1 MVISN
6 TGAVLP
12 HDLLWGMPLSALPDD
27 APKWAVEAVLAGQ
40 PVVVRRQAMPAGQ
53 VAVGLRGRGR
63 EQRYAASMPLADVC
77 RRVMPEQLIEAP
89 TESLQQWPAL
99 QALRQIRP
107 VMEALELDWGVGGS
121 AGFEL
126 ASGIAALHQDSD
138 LDLIL
143 RTPGRLSRRCAAELV
158 EALETSVCRVDV
170 QLQLEQ
176 GAVAL
181 REWARPTGRV
191 LLKTASGARLVAD
204 PWHLGQVCA

>member
-6 TGAVLP
+6 TGTVRP
-12 HDLLWGMPLSALPDD
+12 HDLLWGMPLTALPDD
-27 APKWAVEAVLAGQ
+27 APKWAVDAVLAGQ

-53 VAVGLRGRGR
+53 VAVGLRGRAR
-63 EQRYAASMPLADVC
+63 EQRYAASMSLADVH
-77 RRVMPEQLIEAP
+77 RRVMPEQLIDAP
-89 TESLQQWPAL
+89 TESHQQWPAL
-99 QALRQIRP
+99 HALRQIRP

-143 RTPGRLSRRCAAELV
+143 RTPGRLNRRCAAELI

-191 LLKTASGARLVAD
+191 LLKTATGARLVAD
-204 PWHLGQVCA
+204 PWHLAQVDA

>member
-1 MVISN
+1 
-6 TGAVLP
+6 
-12 HDLLWGMPLSALPDD
+12 
-27 APKWAVEAVLAGQ
+27 
-40 PVVVRRQAMPAGQ
+40 MPAGQ

-63 EQRYAASMPLADVC
+63 EQRYAASMPLAEVC
-77 RRVMPEQLIEAP
+77 RRVMPEQLIDAP
-89 TESLQQWPAL
+89 TEIHQQWPAL

-143 RTPGRLSRRCAAELV
+143 RTPGRLNRRCAAELV

-170 QLQLEQ
+170 QLQLES

-191 LLKTASGARLVAD
+191 LLKTATGARLVAD
-204 PWHLGQVCA
+204 PWHLRQVCA

>member
-6 TGAVLP
+6 TGTVLP
-12 HDLLWGMPLSALPDD
+12 HDLLWGMSLSALPDD

-63 EQRYAASMPLADVC
+63 EQRYASSMPLADVC

>member
-12 HDLLWGMPLSALPDD
+12 HDLLWGMPLTALPDD

-63 EQRYAASMPLADVC
+63 EQRYAASMPLAEVC
-77 RRVMPEQLIEAP
+77 RRVMPEQLIDAP
-89 TESLQQWPAL
+89 TEIHQQLPAL

-143 RTPGRLSRRCAAELV
+143 RTPGRLNRRCAAELV

-170 QLQLEQ
+170 QLQLES

-191 LLKTASGARLVAD
+191 LLKTATGARLVAD

>member
-170 QLQLEQ
+170 QLQLEH

>member
-1 MVISN
+1 MVIDN
-6 TGAVLP
+6 ALAVLP

-40 PVVVRRQAMPAGQ
+40 PVVVRRQVMPAGQ

-63 EQRYAASMPLADVC
+63 EQRYGAGMLLADVY
-77 RRVMPEQLIEAP
+77 RRVTPEQLLDCP
-89 TESLQQWPAL
+89 PDNSRDWPAL
-99 QALRQIRP
+99 RALRQIRP
-107 VMEALELDWGVGGS
+107 VMDALELVWGVGGS

-126 ASGIAALHQDSD
+126 ASGFPALHQDSD

-143 RTPGRLSRRCAAELV
+143 RTPEPFSRRCAAELV

-170 QLQLEQ
+170 QLQLDQ

-191 LLKTASGARLVAD
+191 LLKTASGARLVTD
-204 PWHLGQVCA
+204 PWHLVEACA

>member
-6 TGAVLP
+6 TGAVLS
-12 HDLLWGMPLSALPDD
+12 HDLLWGMPLTALPDD

-63 EQRYAASMPLADVC
+63 EQRYAASMPLAEVC
-77 RRVMPEQLIEAP
+77 RRVMPEQLIDAP
-89 TESLQQWPAL
+89 TEIHQQWPAL

-143 RTPGRLSRRCAAELV
+143 RTPGRLNRRCAAELV

-170 QLQLEQ
+170 QLQLES

-181 REWARPTGRV
+181 REWARPKGRV
-191 LLKTASGARLVAD
+191 LLKTATGARLVAD
-204 PWHLGQVCA
+204 PWHLRQVCA

>member
-40 PVVVRRQAMPAGQ
+40 PVVVRRHAMPAGQ

-181 REWARPTGRV
+181 REWARQTGRV

-204 PWHLGQVCA
+204 PWHLAQVCA

>member
-12 HDLLWGMPLSALPDD
+12 HDLLWGMPLTALPDD

-63 EQRYAASMPLADVC
+63 EQRYAASMPLAEVC
-77 RRVMPEQLIEAP
+77 RRVMPEQLIDAP
-89 TESLQQWPAL
+89 TEIHQQWPAL

-143 RTPGRLSRRCAAELV
+143 RTPGRLNRRCAAELV
-158 EALETSVCRVDV
+158 EALEASVCRVDV
-170 QLQLEQ
+170 QLQLES

-191 LLKTASGARLVAD
+191 LLKTATGARLVAD
-204 PWHLGQVCA
+204 PWHLRQVCA

>member
-12 HDLLWGMPLSALPDD
+12 HDLLWGMPLTALPDD

-63 EQRYAASMPLADVC
+63 EQRYAASMPLAEVC
-77 RRVMPEQLIEAP
+77 RRVMPEQLIDAP
-89 TESLQQWPAL
+89 TEIHQQWPAL
-99 QALRQIRP
+99 QALRHIRP

-143 RTPGRLSRRCAAELV
+143 RTPGRLNRRCAAELV

-170 QLQLEQ
+170 QLQLES

-191 LLKTASGARLVAD
+191 LLKTATGARLVAD
-204 PWHLGQVCA
+204 PWHLRQVCA

>member
-12 HDLLWGMPLSALPDD
+12 HDLLWGMPLTALPDD
-27 APKWAVEAVLAGQ
+27 APQWAVEAVLAGQ

-77 RRVMPEQLIEAP
+77 RRVMPEQLIDAP
-89 TESLQQWPAL
+89 TEIHQQWPAL

-143 RTPGRLSRRCAAELV
+143 RTPGRLNRRCAAELV
-158 EALETSVCRVDV
+158 EALETSVYRVDV
-170 QLQLEQ
+170 QLQLES

-191 LLKTASGARLVAD
+191 LLKTATGARLVAD
-204 PWHLGQVCA
+204 PWHLRQVCA